1 MTNLETVFYTV
12 SKERWHDVAALQRRL
27 KLVDNQIDALMKDSH
42 RSDVGGEVSFKDREK
57 ELEYRALDRKKYII
71 ITKIF
76 EYLNS
81 YSVALRFKDYSP
93 IQLKMRLIRSQED
106 LKNSY
111 VRIKKKDIEKLVAAA
126 EKAYNGVTYEDVE
139 LNWQRYDWWRF
150 IRDDEITYDGFYFA
164 TTKQFISNMKY
175 LLKTIDFNKEVIVY
189 REGV

>member
-1 MTNLETVFYTV
+1 METVFYTV

-27 KLVDNQIDALMKDSH
+27 KLVDNQIEALMKDPDKSG
-42 RSDVGGEVSFKDREK
+42 VGGEVSFKDREK

-93 IQLKMRLIRSQED
+93 IQMKMRTIFSHDD

-139 LNWQRYDWWRF
+139 FNWQRYDWWRF